1 MQHIPL
7 INFNQYEFTSLED
20 LIEQDNI
27 IRFIDAFVDKLELS
41 KLGFTLNTLK
51 NEGWPKFQYKK
62 EWLYLQKTNKHKTVI
77 KTIFFETKLA
87 A

>member
-51 NEGWPKFQYKK
+51 NEG
-62 EWLYLQKTNKHKTVI
+62 
-77 KTIFFETKLA
+77 
-87 A
+87 